1 MKTITPAF
9 KQMMVTNVCFGGP
22 DLRTAFAT
30 LSMGGTLVSF
40 EWPRPGLALNHLNKP

>member
-1 MKTITPAF
+1 
-9 KQMMVTNVCFGGP
+9 MMVTNVCFGGR

-40 EWPRPGLALNHLNKP
+40 EWPRPGLALKYLNKP